1 MSHHTMFWLLFNK
14 AAREM
19 KERVQKLVGDQ
30 AEVIWMSTFHSMCVR
45 ILRRDADRI
54 GIERNFTII
63 DPTDQKSV
71 IKDVLKNENIDSKK
85 FEPRMFIGAISNL
98 KNELKTPADAQK
110 RSHRLSLA
118 NGSNGL

>member
-1 MSHHTMFWLLFNK
+1 MGEE
-14 AAREM
+14 A
-19 KERVQKLVGDQ
+19 Q
-30 AEVIWMSTFHSMCVR
+30 VIWMSTFHPCVR

-71 IKDVLKNENIDSKK
+71 IKDVLKSENIDSKR

-98 KNELKTPADAQK
+98 K
-110 RSHRLSLA
+110 
-118 NGSNGL
+118 

>member
-1 MSHHTMFWLLFNK
+1 MIK
-14 AAREM
+14 
-19 KERVQKLVGDQ
+19 QKLFGCQ
-30 AEVIWMSTFHSMCVR
+30 HSTQCVR

-110 RSHRLSLA
+110 KPQIITRKW
-118 NGSNGL
+118 

>member
-1 MSHHTMFWLLFNK
+1 
-14 AAREM
+14 M
-19 KERVQKLVGDQ
+19 KERVQALVGEE

-71 IKDVLKNENIDSKK
+71 IKDVLKRENIDPKK
-85 FEPRMFIGAISNL
+85 YEPRIFIGEISKL
-98 KNELKTPADAQK
+98 KNDLLTPQK
-110 RSHRLSLA
+110 LRQKQMTFIHVWSLRYTRA
-118 NGSNGL
+118 INNSLFVTKH

>member
-1 MSHHTMFWLLFNK
+1 M
-14 AAREM
+14 
-19 KERVQKLVGDQ
+19 VGDQ

-71 IKDVLKNENIDSKK
+71 IKDVLKMKILIVKSL
-85 FEPRMFIGAISNL
+85 NL
-98 KNELKTPADAQK
+98 VCLSV
-110 RSHRLSLA
+110 RSVI
-118 NGSNGL
+118 

>member
-1 MSHHTMFWLLFNK
+1 MSHHTMFWLLLFTNK

-63 DPTDQKSV
+63 DPTDQ
-71 IKDVLKNENIDSKK
+71 
-85 FEPRMFIGAISNL
+85 NL
-98 KNELKTPADAQK
+98 LLKT
-110 RSHRLSLA
+110 S
-118 NGSNGL
+118 